1 MATLSQTTSARPLP
15 EGKISYEQFLQWL
28 DEDTWAEWVDGEVIL
43 MSPVSDEHQSLAMYL
58 KVMMGF
64 YVNSRGLGIVL
75 DEPFQMKSAPQ
86 LPGRSP
92 DILFVSSARHHL
104 IQRHFLNGP
113 ADLVVEVISPES
125 RARDR
130 GEKYY
135 EYEQAGVREY
145 WIIDPERKQVEFYV
159 LSEKG
164 IYQPAFVGHEGE
176 YRSTAI
182 EGFWLRV
189 EWLWERPAMME
200 VIKVWGWV

>member
-1 MATLSQTTSARPLP
+1 MATVVQTTSARPLP

-43 MSPVSDEHQSLAMYL
+43 MSPVNDEHQSLAMYL
-58 KVMMGF
+58 KVIMGF

-92 DILFVSSARHHL
+92 DILFVSTERQHL
-104 IQRHFLNGP
+104 VQRHFLNGP

-125 RARDR
+125 RACDR

-164 IYQPAFVGHEGE
+164 IYQPAFMGQEGE
-176 YRSTAI
+176 YHSVAI

-189 EWLWERPAMME
+189 EWLWERPPMME
-200 VIKVWGWV
+200 VIKAWGWV